1 MYLKG
6 CLKAALYNIKIKPLS
21 KLGKRRLH
29 FIARPL
35 QTISGDFRPLRSDSF
50 WMVLNAIA
58 ILYAENDSLQ
68 LEMSESPELIKARKA
83 ALKDIISEIWFDSD
97 VHPAI
102 FELIAEMAGDM
113 EVVEEKKRVKDE
125 YIRVRTSSFDA
136 STGAYFFSNRSR
148 Y

>member
-1 MYLKG
+1 
-6 CLKAALYNIKIKPLS
+6 
-21 KLGKRRLH
+21 
-29 FIARPL
+29 
-35 QTISGDFRPLRSDSF
+35 
-50 WMVLNAIA
+50 MVLNAIG